1 MIIFHLK
8 ICILCLFYPLL
19 LLPAFMS
26 HTSSDDS
33 NEKRDQY
40 VNITRFLTYFGLCV
54 ATCVIFQS
62 STHIAYIVGAAVAIY
77 IAASEYWLSS
87 TPAGANKPQI
97 DTKQLEEMLMKSL

>member
-1 MIIFHLK
+1 MY
-8 ICILCLFYPLL
+8 CLNIYVYFYKFS
-19 LLPAFMS
+19 A
-26 HTSSDDS
+26 SDDS

>member
-1 MIIFHLK
+1 MAK
-8 ICILCLFYPLL
+8 ILL
-19 LLPAFMS
+19 LLYLYLSTLCP
-26 HTSSDDS
+26 TTLVDDS